1 MDTKQI
7 SFILTIAEE
16 GGITKAANKLF
27 ISQSALDQQLLK
39 LENELGTQLFV
50 RSHNNFFLT
59 KAGEVYVAYAKRML
73 SLKNEA
79 YSKIQDLTDRQKGT
93 LSLAFAPERGM
104 EMFMSVYPEFYQA
117 YPEVVVRPREIGVK
131 KQLEMLQNEELDL
144 GFVSLTAENLPGLVL
159 KPLLKEEFV
168 FIVPLSHPLSELAAP
183 PGKPLTVLE
192 VERLKDLTFSLMYKE
207 STQRKVIDSL
217 FVKHGIDLKV
227 FLTTASNRANI
238 SMVKNGLSCSIL
250 PYYYVRNRRDVACFR
265 LFDRPSW
272 ALCACYRA
280 NRYLSNP
287 AKRFTELAKEYFEQ
301 ENRPKIGE

>member
-50 RSHNNFFLT
+50 RSHNNFSLT
-59 KAGEVYVAYAKRML
+59 EAGEIYVSYAKRIL

-79 YSKIQDLTDRQKGT
+79 YNRIRDLADRQKGT

-104 EMFMSVYPEFYQA
+104 EMFMSVYPQFYQA
-117 YPEVVVRPREIGVK
+117 YPEIVILPREIGVK
-131 KQLEMLQNEELDL
+131 KQLDMLLNEELDL
-144 GFVSLTAENLPGLVL
+144 GFVSLTPENISGLTL

-168 FIVPLSHPLSELAAP
+168 LIVPLSHPLARLAAP
-183 PGKPLTVLE
+183 PGKPLTVLKAE
-192 VERLKDLTFSLMYKE
+192 QLENLTFSLMYKE
-207 STQRKVIDSL
+207 STQRKIIDSI
-217 FVKHGIDLKV
+217 FARHGLDLNI

-250 PYYYVRNRRDVACFR
+250 PHYYVRDRKDVACFY
-265 LFDRPSW
+265 LSDRPSW
-272 ALCACYRA
+272 SLFACYRT
-280 NRYLSNP
+280 NRYLSNA
-287 AKRFTELAKEYFEQ
+287 AKHFIQLAEDYFEKEDQ
-301 ENRPKIGE
+301 

>member
-50 RSHNNFFLT
+50 RSHNNFSLT
-59 KAGEVYVAYAKRML
+59 EAGEIYVSYAKRIL

-79 YSKIQDLTDRQKGT
+79 YNRIRDLADRQKGT

-104 EMFMSVYPEFYQA
+104 EMFMSVYPEFYRA
-117 YPEVVVRPREIGVK
+117 YPEIAILPREIGVK
-131 KQLEMLQNEELDL
+131 KQLEMLLNEELDL
-144 GFVSLTAENLPGLVL
+144 GFVSLTPENIPGLTL

-168 FIVPLSHPLSELAAP
+168 LIVPLSHPLAGLAAP
-183 PGKPLTVLE
+183 PGRPLTVLKAE
-192 VERLKDLTFSLMYKE
+192 QLESLTFSLMYKE
-207 STQRKVIDSL
+207 STQRKVIDSIFSRYGL
-217 FVKHGIDLKV
+217 ELNI

-250 PYYYVRNRRDVACFR
+250 PHYYVRDRKDVACFY
-265 LFDRPSW
+265 LADRPSW
-272 ALCACYRA
+272 VLCACYRS
-280 NRYLSNP
+280 NRYLSN
-287 AKRFTELAKEYFEQ
+287 AARRFIQLAEDYFEK
-301 ENRPKIGE
+301 ENQ